1 MTTLKWTVIDGN
13 WRQVLV
19 QATKVGNGWKEVAV
33 VPTATQQGRA
43 A

>member
-1 MTTLKWTVIDGN
+1 MTTLKWTCDRDGN

-19 QATKVGNGWKEVAV
+19 QAERVGSGWREVV
-33 VPTATQQGRA
+33 VESKGRA